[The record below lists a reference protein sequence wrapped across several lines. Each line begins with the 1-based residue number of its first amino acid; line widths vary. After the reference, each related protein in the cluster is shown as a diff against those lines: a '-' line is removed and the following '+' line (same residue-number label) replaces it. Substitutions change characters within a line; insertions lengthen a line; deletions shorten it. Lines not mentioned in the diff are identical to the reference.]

1 MLGHNSRI
9 LFLRSLTQFGVNTLE
24 MKTYLSLLDFQAMP
38 LTNVTQYPEINI
50 RLVRIAI
57 HPPFSVNSQGITEVL
72 VVLKATGVTQGR
84 TTGREYAILS
94 ITKPLA
100 GLFRKLKL
108 KFDR

>member
-57 HPPFSVNSQGITEVL
+57 HSPLSVNSQGITEVL
-72 VVLKATGVTQGR
+72 VLKATGVTQGR
-84 TTGREYAILS
+84 TIGREYAILS

-100 GLFRKLKL
+100 GLFRRLKL